1 MSDDKINMNHG
12 AGGEVM
18 ANLISS
24 TILDNITN
32 KSVNGGI
39 SLDALDDGASIPLGD
54 YEIVM
59 TTDGHTIDP
68 LFFPGGDIGRIS
80 AAGTINDVSVMGAKP
95 LAISNAII
103 MQEGFPIE
111 DLDKIMKSLNEACEE
126 VDVAVI
132 TGDTKVMPQDKL
144 DGIVMVTTG
153 IGIAKKGE
161 VVRDSGLEVGDK
173 IIITGSLGD
182 HGMSLMSFREGFGFD
197 TDLKSDVAPMWNIIK
212 KALDVGGVTA
222 MKDPTRGGFA
232 NAINEMASK
241 SGNGIVLEQD
251 AIPIRDEVHAVSEML
266 GIDPF
271 EVANEG
277 KVVMGVKADKAEEV
291 LEAIKSEKYGENA
304 AIIGEVVEGDYV
316 IVNTPIG
323 GERILEALFTRRVI
337 AYFIDFFVVSAFM
350 WIISFLL
357 SIFINP
363 HGTFQPYNYLG
374 YIVPIIGL
382 IYFVYLEKTKQAT
395 VGKSL
400 MYLQVV
406 SRNGYPITW
415 IQAIVRNL
423 TKIFWFPIIF
433 DWVLGKI
440 FKSNDRLFGSF
451 TKTMVVNE
459 IQY

>member
-1 MSDDKINMNHG
+1 MSEDKISMNHG

-24 TILDNITN
+24 AVLDNITK

-39 SLDALDDGASIPLGD
+39 SLDALDDGATIPIGD
-54 YEIVM
+54 YEIVV

-103 MQEGFPIE
+103 MQEGFPIA
-111 DLDKIMKSLNEACEE
+111 DLDRIMKSLNETCEE

-132 TGDTKVMPQDKL
+132 TGDTKVMEQGKI

-161 VVRDSGLEVGDK
+161 IIRDSTLEVGDK
-173 IIITGSLGD
+173 IIVTGSLGD
-182 HGMSLMSFREGFGFD
+182 HGMSLMSFREGFGFE
-197 TDLKSDVAPMWNIIK
+197 TDLKSDTAPMWNVVK

-241 SGNGIVLEQD
+241 SGKGVLLHQEV
-251 AIPIRDEVHAVSEML
+251 IPIKKEVHAVSEML

-291 LEAIKSEKYGENA
+291 LEAIKTEEYGKDA
-304 AIIGEVVEGDYV
+304 AIIGEVIEGDYV
-316 IVNTPIG
+316 VVETPIG
-323 GERILEALFTRRVI
+323 GERILEAPIADPVPRVC
-337 AYFIDFFVVSAFM
+337 
-350 WIISFLL
+350 
-357 SIFINP
+357 
-363 HGTFQPYNYLG
+363 
-374 YIVPIIGL
+374 
-382 IYFVYLEKTKQAT
+382 
-395 VGKSL
+395 
-400 MYLQVV
+400 
-406 SRNGYPITW
+406 
-415 IQAIVRNL
+415 
-423 TKIFWFPIIF
+423 
-433 DWVLGKI
+433 
-440 FKSNDRLFGSF
+440 
-451 TKTMVVNE
+451 
-459 IQY
+459 

>member
-1 MSDDKINMNHG
+1 MSEDKISMNHG

-24 TILDNITN
+24 AVLDNIT
-32 KSVNGGI
+32 KKGVNGGI
-39 SLDALDDGASIPLGD
+39 SLDALDDGATIPIGD
-54 YEIVM
+54 YEIVV

-103 MQEGFPIE
+103 MQEGFPIA
-111 DLDKIMKSLNEACEE
+111 DLDRIMKSLNETCEE

-132 TGDTKVMPQDKL
+132 TGDTKVMEQGKI

-161 VVRDSGLEVGDK
+161 IVRDSTLEVGDK
-173 IIITGSLGD
+173 IIVTGSLGD
-182 HGMSLMSFREGFGFD
+182 HGMSLMSFREGFGFE
-197 TDLKSDVAPMWNIIK
+197 TDLKSDTAPMWNVVK

-241 SGNGIVLEQD
+241 SGKGVLLHQET
-251 AIPIRDEVHAVSEML
+251 IPIKKEVHAVSEML

-291 LEAIKSEKYGENA
+291 LEAIKTEEYGKDA
-304 AIIGEVVEGDYV
+304 AIIGEVIEGDYV
-316 IVNTPIG
+316 VVETPIG
-323 GERILEALFTRRVI
+323 GERILEAPIADPVPRVC
-337 AYFIDFFVVSAFM
+337 
-350 WIISFLL
+350 
-357 SIFINP
+357 
-363 HGTFQPYNYLG
+363 
-374 YIVPIIGL
+374 
-382 IYFVYLEKTKQAT
+382 
-395 VGKSL
+395 
-400 MYLQVV
+400 
-406 SRNGYPITW
+406 
-415 IQAIVRNL
+415 
-423 TKIFWFPIIF
+423 
-433 DWVLGKI
+433 
-440 FKSNDRLFGSF
+440 
-451 TKTMVVNE
+451 
-459 IQY
+459 

>member
-18 ANLISS
+18 ANLIAS
-24 TILDNITN
+24 TVLDNITK

-39 SLDALDDGASIPLGD
+39 SLDDLDDGASIPLGD
-54 YEIVM
+54 YEIVV
-59 TTDGHTIDP
+59 
-68 LFFPGGDIGRIS
+68 GGDIGRIS
-80 AAGTINDVSVMGAKP
+80 AAGTINDVSVMGARP

-111 DLDKIMKSLNEACEE
+111 DLDKIMKSLNETCSE

-161 VVRDSGLEVGDK
+161 VIRDSTLEVGDK
-173 IIITGSLGD
+173 IIVTGSLGD
-182 HGMSLMSFREGFGFD
+182 HGMSLMSFREGFGFE
-197 TDLKSDVAPMWNIIK
+197 TDLKSDVAPMWNIIN
-212 KALDVGGVTA
+212 KALEIGGVTA

-241 SGNGIVLEQD
+241 ADVGVVLEQD
-251 AIPIRDEVHAVSEML
+251 SIPIKEEVHAVSEML

-277 KVVMGVKADKAEEV
+277 KVVMGVKADKADAV
-291 LEAIKSEKYGENA
+291 LEAIKGEKYGENA

-323 GERILEALFTRRVI
+323 GERILEAPIADPVPRVCWGV
-337 AYFIDFFVVSAFM
+337 FK
-350 WIISFLL
+350 W
-357 SIFINP
+357 
-363 HGTFQPYNYLG
+363 Q
-374 YIVPIIGL
+374 
-382 IYFVYLEKTKQAT
+382 VYLQE
-395 VGKSL
+395 
-400 MYLQVV
+400 
-406 SRNGYPITW
+406 
-415 IQAIVRNL
+415 
-423 TKIFWFPIIF
+423 
-433 DWVLGKI
+433 
-440 FKSNDRLFGSF
+440 
-451 TKTMVVNE
+451 E
-459 IQY
+459 

>member
-1 MSDDKINMNHG
+1 MSEDKISMNHG

-18 ANLISS
+18 ANLISKAV
-24 TILDNITN
+24 LENITK

-39 SLDALDDGASIPLGD
+39 SLDALDDGATIPIGD
-54 YEIVM
+54 YEIVV

-103 MQEGFPIE
+103 MQEGFPVD
-111 DLDKIMKSLNEACEE
+111 DLDKIMKSLNKTCEE

-132 TGDTKVMPQDKL
+132 TGDTKVMEQGKI

-161 VVRDSGLEVGDK
+161 VVRDSTLEVGDK
-173 IIITGSLGD
+173 IIVTGSLGD
-182 HGMSLMSFREGFGFD
+182 HGMSLMSFREGFGFE
-197 TDLKSDVAPMWNIIK
+197 TDLKSDVAPMWNVIK

-241 SGNGIVLEQD
+241 SGNGVLLKQD
-251 AIPIRDEVHAVSEML
+251 AIPIKKEVHAVSEML

-277 KVVMGVKADKAEEV
+277 KVVMGVKADKAESV
-291 LEAIKSEKYGENA
+291 LEAIKTEEYGKDA

-316 IVNTPIG
+316 VVETPIG
-323 GERILEALFTRRVI
+323 GERILEAPIADPVPRVC
-337 AYFIDFFVVSAFM
+337 
-350 WIISFLL
+350 
-357 SIFINP
+357 
-363 HGTFQPYNYLG
+363 
-374 YIVPIIGL
+374 
-382 IYFVYLEKTKQAT
+382 
-395 VGKSL
+395 
-400 MYLQVV
+400 
-406 SRNGYPITW
+406 
-415 IQAIVRNL
+415 
-423 TKIFWFPIIF
+423 
-433 DWVLGKI
+433 
-440 FKSNDRLFGSF
+440 
-451 TKTMVVNE
+451 
-459 IQY
+459 

>member
-1 MSDDKINMNHG
+1 MSEDKIGMNHG

-24 TILDNITN
+24 AVLDNITK

-39 SLDALDDGASIPLGD
+39 SLDALDDGATIPIGD
-54 YEIVM
+54 YEIVV

-103 MQEGFPIE
+103 MQEGFPIA
-111 DLDKIMKSLNEACEE
+111 DLDRIMKSLNETCEE

-132 TGDTKVMPQDKL
+132 TGDTKVMEQGKI

-161 VVRDSGLEVGDK
+161 IVRDSTLEVGDK
-173 IIITGSLGD
+173 IIVTGSLGD
-182 HGMSLMSFREGFGFD
+182 HGMSLMSFREGFGFE
-197 TDLKSDVAPMWNIIK
+197 TDLKSDTAPMWNVVK

-241 SGNGIVLEQD
+241 SGKGVLLHQET
-251 AIPIRDEVHAVSEML
+251 IPIKKEVHAVSEML

-291 LEAIKSEKYGENA
+291 LEAIKTEEYGKDA
-304 AIIGEVVEGDYV
+304 AIIGEVIEGDYV
-316 IVNTPIG
+316 VVETPIG
-323 GERILEALFTRRVI
+323 GERILEAPIADPVPRVC
-337 AYFIDFFVVSAFM
+337 
-350 WIISFLL
+350 
-357 SIFINP
+357 
-363 HGTFQPYNYLG
+363 
-374 YIVPIIGL
+374 
-382 IYFVYLEKTKQAT
+382 
-395 VGKSL
+395 
-400 MYLQVV
+400 
-406 SRNGYPITW
+406 
-415 IQAIVRNL
+415 
-423 TKIFWFPIIF
+423 
-433 DWVLGKI
+433 
-440 FKSNDRLFGSF
+440 
-451 TKTMVVNE
+451 
-459 IQY
+459 

>member
-1 MSDDKINMNHG
+1 MSEDKISMNHG

-24 TILDNITN
+24 AVLDNITK

-39 SLDALDDGASIPLGD
+39 SLDALDDGATIPIGD
-54 YEIVM
+54 YEIVV

-103 MQEGFPIE
+103 MQEGFPIA
-111 DLDKIMKSLNEACEE
+111 DLDRIMKSLNETCEE

-132 TGDTKVMPQDKL
+132 TGDTKVMEQGKI

-161 VVRDSGLEVGDK
+161 IVRDSTLEVGDK
-173 IIITGSLGD
+173 IIVTGSLGD
-182 HGMSLMSFREGFGFD
+182 HGMSLMSFREGFGFE
-197 TDLKSDVAPMWNIIK
+197 TDLKSDTAPMWNVVK

-241 SGNGIVLEQD
+241 SGKGVLLHQE
-251 AIPIRDEVHAVSEML
+251 AIPIKKEVHVVSEML

-291 LEAIKSEKYGENA
+291 LEAIKTEEYGKDA
-304 AIIGEVVEGDYV
+304 AIIGEVIEGDYV
-316 IVNTPIG
+316 VVETPIG
-323 GERILEALFTRRVI
+323 GERILEAPIADPVPRVC
-337 AYFIDFFVVSAFM
+337 
-350 WIISFLL
+350 
-357 SIFINP
+357 
-363 HGTFQPYNYLG
+363 
-374 YIVPIIGL
+374 
-382 IYFVYLEKTKQAT
+382 
-395 VGKSL
+395 
-400 MYLQVV
+400 
-406 SRNGYPITW
+406 
-415 IQAIVRNL
+415 
-423 TKIFWFPIIF
+423 
-433 DWVLGKI
+433 
-440 FKSNDRLFGSF
+440 
-451 TKTMVVNE
+451 
-459 IQY
+459 

>member
-1 MSDDKINMNHG
+1 MMSDDRINMNHG

-18 ANLISS
+18 ANLIAS
-24 TILDNITN
+24 TVLNNITK
-32 KSVNGGI
+32 KSVGDGI
-39 SLDALDDGASIPLGD
+39 SLDALDDGASIPLD
-54 YEIVM
+54 DWEIVV

-80 AAGTINDVSVMGAKP
+80 AAGTINDVSVMGARP

-111 DLDKIMKSLNEACEE
+111 DLDRIMKSLNETCQE

-153 IGIAKKGE
+153 IGLAKKGE
-161 VVRDSGLEVGDK
+161 VIRDSGLEVGDK

-197 TDLKSDVAPMWNIIK
+197 TDLKSDVAPMWNIVK

-241 SGNGIVLEQD
+241 SGNGIVLQQD
-251 AIPIRDEVHAVSEML
+251 SIPIRSEVHAVSEML

-277 KVVMGVKADKAEEV
+277 KVVMGVKSDKAEDV
-291 LEAIKSEKYGENA
+291 LEAIKNEKYGENA
-304 AIIGEVVEGDYV
+304 AIIGEVVEGEYV
-316 IVNTPIG
+316 VVETPIG
-323 GERILEALFTRRVI
+323 GERILEAPIADPVPRVC
-337 AYFIDFFVVSAFM
+337 
-350 WIISFLL
+350 
-357 SIFINP
+357 
-363 HGTFQPYNYLG
+363 
-374 YIVPIIGL
+374 
-382 IYFVYLEKTKQAT
+382 
-395 VGKSL
+395 
-400 MYLQVV
+400 
-406 SRNGYPITW
+406 
-415 IQAIVRNL
+415 
-423 TKIFWFPIIF
+423 
-433 DWVLGKI
+433 
-440 FKSNDRLFGSF
+440 
-451 TKTMVVNE
+451 
-459 IQY
+459 

>member
-18 ANLISS
+18 ANLIAS
-24 TILDNITN
+24 TVLDNITK

-39 SLDALDDGASIPLGD
+39 SLDALDDGASIPIGD

-111 DLDKIMKSLNEACEE
+111 DLDRIMKSLNETCEE

-144 DGIVMVTTG
+144 EGIVMVTTG

-161 VVRDSGLEVGDK
+161 V
-173 IIITGSLGD
+173 
-182 HGMSLMSFREGFGFD
+182 FGFD

-251 AIPIRDEVHAVSEML
+251 AIPIREEVHAVSEML

-291 LEAIKSEKYGENA
+291 LEAIKGEKYGENA
-304 AIIGEVVEGDYV
+304 AIIGEVVEGEYV

-323 GERILEALFTRRVI
+323 GERILEAPIADPVPRVC
-337 AYFIDFFVVSAFM
+337 
-350 WIISFLL
+350 
-357 SIFINP
+357 
-363 HGTFQPYNYLG
+363 
-374 YIVPIIGL
+374 
-382 IYFVYLEKTKQAT
+382 
-395 VGKSL
+395 
-400 MYLQVV
+400 
-406 SRNGYPITW
+406 
-415 IQAIVRNL
+415 
-423 TKIFWFPIIF
+423 
-433 DWVLGKI
+433 
-440 FKSNDRLFGSF
+440 
-451 TKTMVVNE
+451 
-459 IQY
+459 

>member
-1 MSDDKINMNHG
+1 MSEDKISMNHG

-24 TILDNITN
+24 AVLDNITK

-39 SLDALDDGASIPLGD
+39 SLDALDDGATIPIGD
-54 YEIVM
+54 YEIVV

-103 MQEGFPIE
+103 MQEGFPIA
-111 DLDKIMKSLNEACEE
+111 DLDRIMKSLNETCEE

-132 TGDTKVMPQDKL
+132 TGDTKVMEQGKI

-161 VVRDSGLEVGDK
+161 IVRDSTLEVGDK
-173 IIITGSLGD
+173 IIVTGSLGD
-182 HGMSLMSFREGFGFD
+182 HGMSLMSFREGFGFE
-197 TDLKSDVAPMWNIIK
+197 TDLKSDTAPMWDVVK

-241 SGNGIVLEQD
+241 SGKGVLLHQET
-251 AIPIRDEVHAVSEML
+251 IPIKKEVHAVSEML

-291 LEAIKSEKYGENA
+291 LEAIKTEEYGKDA
-304 AIIGEVVEGDYV
+304 AIIGEVIEGDYV
-316 IVNTPIG
+316 VVETPIG
-323 GERILEALFTRRVI
+323 GERILEAPIADPVPRVC
-337 AYFIDFFVVSAFM
+337 
-350 WIISFLL
+350 
-357 SIFINP
+357 
-363 HGTFQPYNYLG
+363 
-374 YIVPIIGL
+374 
-382 IYFVYLEKTKQAT
+382 
-395 VGKSL
+395 
-400 MYLQVV
+400 
-406 SRNGYPITW
+406 
-415 IQAIVRNL
+415 
-423 TKIFWFPIIF
+423 
-433 DWVLGKI
+433 
-440 FKSNDRLFGSF
+440 
-451 TKTMVVNE
+451 
-459 IQY
+459 